1 MYMSPGTYGAL
12 HCCQAKIEESREHVS
27 MQGRSVQLTV
37 LIVIIIVFRSVCVHL
52 HEPV

>member
-1 MYMSPGTYGAL
+1 MSPGAYGAL

-27 MQGRSVQLTV
+27 MQLTV